1 MKKKIVSALLTAT
14 MVCGM
19 CVVPTVG
26 VAAADDTI
34 TVGFSQVGAESDWRT
49 ANTESMKSTFSEEN
63 GYNLIFDDAQQKQE
77 NQLTAIRNF
86 IQQEVD
92 YIVLAPVTETGWD
105 TVLQEAK
112 DADIPVIIV
121 DRMVDVS
128 DDSLYTTWIGTDAL
142 CEGRKA
148 AEWLNGFAE
157 AKGIAASDIHI
168 ADIQGTIG
176 STAQIGRTKGLE
188 EGVDKYGW
196 DLVAQQTGEFTQAKG
211 QEVMESMLKQYDNI
225 NVVYCEN
232 DNEAF
237 GAIDAIKAAGYEPG
251 KDVMIGMDCASSEF
265 YHDGIYDYTKFEGEK
280 GKKRTSAEQ
289 VDYLEELINKFP
301 IDSIEDGMNE
311 NDWEGWKKLTERIG
325 NRCQLVGDD
334 LFVTNVDF
342 LAMGIEKGCANSIL
356 IKVNQIGSLTE
367 TLNAIEMAH
376 RHGYTTVTSHRS
388 GETEDATIADIAVA
402 TNSGQIKTGSL
413 SRSDRMAKYNQL
425 LRIEEELGDLA
436 VYGYKRIK

>member
-1 MKKKIVSALLTAT
+1 MKKRKVLAVLLCAAMTAALA
-14 MVCGM
+14 VGCG
-19 CVVPTVG
+19 G
-26 VAAADDTI
+26 SKGSDSSDKSSDSSSSSDDVI

-49 ANTESMKSTFSEEN
+49 ANSQSMKDTFSKEN
-63 GYNLIFDDAQQKQE
+63 GYDLIFDDAQQKQE
-77 NQLTAIRNF
+77 NQITAIRNF

-92 YIVLAPVTETGWD
+92 YILLAPVTETGWD

-211 QEVMESMLKQYDNI
+211 QEVMESMLKQYKDI

-237 GAIDAIKAAGYEPG
+237 GAIDAIEAAGKTVGPDGDILVMSFDTTKAGITDTQSG
-251 KDVMIGMDCASSEF
+251 KIILNTECNPLHGPRV
-265 YHDGIYDYTKFEGEK
+265 
-280 GKKRTSAEQ
+280 
-289 VDYLEELINKFP
+289 EEI
-301 IDSIEDGMNE
+301 
-311 NDWEGWKKLTERIG
+311 
-325 NRCQLVGDD
+325 
-334 LFVTNVDF
+334 
-342 LAMGIEKGCANSIL
+342 
-356 IKVNQIGSLTE
+356 
-367 TLNAIEMAH
+367 
-376 RHGYTTVTSHRS
+376 
-388 GETEDATIADIAVA
+388 
-402 TNSGQIKTGSL
+402 IKTLESGGTPEKKAYVEEGVFAHGDEVPSVTV
-413 SRSDRMAKYNQL
+413 DDQKYDVTKVTKEVVEG
-425 LRIEEELGDLA
+425 RA
-436 VYGYKRIK
+436 Y

>member
-63 GYNLIFDDAQQKQE
+63 GYELIFDDAQQKQE

-92 YIVLAPVTETGWD
+92 YILLAPVTETGWD

-128 DDSLYTTWIGTDAL
+128 DDSLYTTWIGTDSL
-142 CEGRKA
+142 LEGRKA
-148 AEWLNGFAE
+148 AEWLNAYTT
-157 AKGIAASDIHI
+157 AKGIDAKDVNIV
-168 ADIQGTIG
+168 DIQGTIG
-176 STAQIGRTKGLE
+176 STAQIGRSKGLE
-188 EGVDKYGW
+188 EGVDNYGW
-196 DLVAQQTGEFTQAKG
+196 NLLAQQSGEFTQAKG

-237 GAIDAIKAAGYEPG
+237 GAIDAIEAAGKTVGSDIANGEIMVMSFDTTNAGLTDTLAG
-251 KDVMIGMDCASSEF
+251 KITCDVECNPLHGPRA
-265 YHDGIYDYTKFEGEK
+265 
-280 GKKRTSAEQ
+280 
-289 VDYLEELINKFP
+289 EELIKALEAGEEVQKLNYVDEEIFAADDTVDKVTAVNSLDEEGEYAVTP
-301 IDSIEDGMNE
+301 ITQEIIDG
-311 NDWEGWKKLTERIG
+311 R
-325 NRCQLVGDD
+325 
-334 LFVTNVDF
+334 
-342 LAMGIEKGCANSIL
+342 A
-356 IKVNQIGSLTE
+356 
-367 TLNAIEMAH
+367 
-376 RHGYTTVTSHRS
+376 Y
-388 GETEDATIADIAVA
+388 
-402 TNSGQIKTGSL
+402 
-413 SRSDRMAKYNQL
+413 
-425 LRIEEELGDLA
+425 
-436 VYGYKRIK
+436 

>member
-1 MKKKIVSALLTAT
+1 MKKRKVLAVLLCAAMTAALA
-14 MVCGM
+14 VGCG
-19 CVVPTVG
+19 G
-26 VAAADDTI
+26 SKGSDSSDKSSDSSSSSDDVI

-49 ANTESMKSTFSEEN
+49 ANSQSMKDTFSKEN
-63 GYNLIFDDAQQKQE
+63 GYDLIFDDAQQKQE
-77 NQLTAIRNF
+77 NQITAIRNF

-92 YIVLAPVTETGWD
+92 YILLAPVTETGWD

-211 QEVMESMLKQYDNI
+211 QEVMESILKQSGDDI
-225 NVVYCEN
+225 DVVYCEN

-237 GAIDAIKAAGYEPG
+237 GAIDAIKAAGYGVGGEEGQILVMSFDTTNAGLTQTLSGEITCDTECNPLHG
-251 KDVMIGMDCASSEF
+251 PRVEEIIQKLEAGEDVDKQAFVDEVAFAS
-265 YHDGIYDYTKFEGEK
+265 
-280 GKKRTSAEQ
+280 
-289 VDYLEELINKFP
+289 
-301 IDSIEDGMNE
+301 
-311 NDWEGWKKLTERIG
+311 
-325 NRCQLVGDD
+325 DD
-334 LFVTNVDF
+334 
-342 LAMGIEKGCANSIL
+342 
-356 IKVNQIGSLTE
+356 
-367 TLNAIEMAH
+367 
-376 RHGYTTVTSHRS
+376 TVTKV
-388 GETEDATIADIAVA
+388 TIDGTDYDITPITQEIIDGRA
-402 TNSGQIKTGSL
+402 
-413 SRSDRMAKYNQL
+413 Y
-425 LRIEEELGDLA
+425 
-436 VYGYKRIK
+436 

>member
-19 CVVPTVG
+19 SVVPAVG

-63 GYNLIFDDAQQKQE
+63 GYELIFDDAQQKQE

-92 YIVLAPVTETGWD
+92 YILLAPVTETGWD

-128 DDSLYTTWIGTDAL
+128 DDSLYTTWIGTDSL
-142 CEGRKA
+142 LEGRKA
-148 AEWLNGFAE
+148 AEWLNAYTT
-157 AKGIAASDIHI
+157 AKGIDAKDVNIV
-168 ADIQGTIG
+168 DIQGTIG
-176 STAQIGRTKGLE
+176 STAQIGRSKGLE
-188 EGVDKYGW
+188 EGVDNYGW
-196 DLVAQQTGEFTQAKG
+196 NLLAQQSGEFTQAKG

-237 GAIDAIKAAGYEPG
+237 GAIDAIEAAGKTVGSDIANGEIMVMSFDTTNAGLTDTLAG
-251 KDVMIGMDCASSEF
+251 KIACDVECNPLHGPRA
-265 YHDGIYDYTKFEGEK
+265 
-280 GKKRTSAEQ
+280 
-289 VDYLEELINKFP
+289 EELIKAL
-301 IDSIEDGMNE
+301 EAGE
-311 NDWEGWKKLTERIG
+311 EVEKL
-325 NRCQLVGDD
+325 NY
-334 LFVTNVDF
+334 VDEEIF
-342 LAMGIEKGCANSIL
+342 A
-356 IKVNQIGSLTE
+356 T
-367 TLNAIEMAH
+367 
-376 RHGYTTVTSHRS
+376 
-388 GETEDATIADIAVA
+388 DATVDKVKAV
-402 TNSGQIKTGSL
+402 NSL
-413 SRSDRMAKYNQL
+413 D
-425 LRIEEELGDLA
+425 EEGEYDVTPITQEIIDGRA
-436 VYGYKRIK
+436 Y

>member
-19 CVVPTVG
+19 SVVPAVG

-63 GYNLIFDDAQQKQE
+63 GYELIFDDAQQIQE

-92 YIVLAPVTETGWD
+92 YILLAPVTETGWD

-128 DDSLYTTWIGTDAL
+128 DDSLYTTWIGTDSL
-142 CEGRKA
+142 LEGRKA
-148 AEWLNGFAE
+148 AEWLNAYTT
-157 AKGIAASDIHI
+157 AKGIDAKDVNIV
-168 ADIQGTIG
+168 DIQGTIG
-176 STAQIGRTKGLE
+176 STAQIGRSKGLE
-188 EGVDKYGW
+188 EGVDNYGW
-196 DLVAQQTGEFTQAKG
+196 NLLAQQSGEFTQAKG

-237 GAIDAIKAAGYEPG
+237 GAIDAIEAAGKTVGSDIANGEIMVMSFDTTNAGLTDTLAG
-251 KDVMIGMDCASSEF
+251 KIACDVECNPLHGPRA
-265 YHDGIYDYTKFEGEK
+265 
-280 GKKRTSAEQ
+280 
-289 VDYLEELINKFP
+289 EELIKALEAGEEVEKLNYVDEEIFATDDTVDKVKAVNSLDEEGEYDVTP
-301 IDSIEDGMNE
+301 ITQEIIDG
-311 NDWEGWKKLTERIG
+311 R
-325 NRCQLVGDD
+325 
-334 LFVTNVDF
+334 
-342 LAMGIEKGCANSIL
+342 A
-356 IKVNQIGSLTE
+356 
-367 TLNAIEMAH
+367 
-376 RHGYTTVTSHRS
+376 Y
-388 GETEDATIADIAVA
+388 
-402 TNSGQIKTGSL
+402 
-413 SRSDRMAKYNQL
+413 
-425 LRIEEELGDLA
+425 
-436 VYGYKRIK
+436 